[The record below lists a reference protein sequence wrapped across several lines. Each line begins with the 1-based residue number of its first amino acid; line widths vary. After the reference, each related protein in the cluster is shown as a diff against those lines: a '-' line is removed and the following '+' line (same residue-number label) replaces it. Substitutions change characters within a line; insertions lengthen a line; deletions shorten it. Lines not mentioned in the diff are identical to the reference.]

1 MIRRVLLLA
10 ASALL
15 PLCAQESL
23 PGVRVHALSPAGDL
37 RDATG
42 GKPGLGAGAFLSIPL
57 GRGLVLRPLV
67 GFQTLL
73 EGDAARLP
81 GTRTQGSSLDL
92 MVEGLWYPDEDL
104 ERGAYLVGAIG
115 GQQWRIRTTGAAP
128 GTLTATRLGLSGGV
142 GYQFTPRL
150 GAEARGFWS
159 PVDPT
164 LTATGLML
172 VATLRF

>member
-10 ASALL
+10 AAALL
-15 PLCAQESL
+15 PLCAQETA
-23 PGVRVHALSPAGDL
+23 PGIRVQALSPGGDL
-37 RDATG
+37 REATG
-42 GKPGLGAGAFLSIPL
+42 GQPGLGAGAFVTIPL
-57 GRGLVLRPLV
+57 GRGLALRPLL

-81 GTRTQGSSLDL
+81 GSRTQGSSVDL
-92 MVEGLWYPDEDL
+92 MVEGLWYPEEDL
-104 ERGAYLVGAIG
+104 ERGAYLVAAIG

-128 GTLTATRLGLSGGV
+128 GTLSATRLGLSGGV
-142 GYQFTPRL
+142 GYQATPRV
-150 GAEARGFWS
+150 GVEVRGFWS

-172 VATLRF
+172 AATLRF